1 MSDSPIEG
9 SVLVVFLRRPA
20 LNVGKQ
26 RIAAELGAQAALGLS
41 HCLLA
46 ATLEDAMEWQGQIV
60 LAPAHHADVDWA
72 HDLLDG
78 QAKIVAQPA
87 GNLGK
92 RINAVDQT
100 VRKAAPPC
108 VIFIGTDAPSL
119 DNDYLVQARDS
130 LARFDVVL
138 GPADD
143 GGVTLMGARQPWP
156 NLNDLPWETPE
167 LGNALEA
174 ACTDQGLSVN
184 RLDRRYDVDTHSD
197 LARAYADLHR
207 DPRPARQQ
215 LVQWIAVNGR
225 LHLGFED
232 L

>member
-26 RIAAELGAQAALGLS
+26 RIAADLGAEAALGLS
-41 HCLLA
+41 QCLLA
-46 ATLEDAMEWQGQIV
+46 AALEDALEWPGQVV
-60 LAPAHHADVDWA
+60 LAPACSADVDWT

-78 QAKIVAQPA
+78 QAEIVAQPT
-87 GNLGK
+87 GNLGE
-92 RINAVDQT
+92 RINAVDQI
-100 VRKAAPPC
+100 VRKSAPPR

-119 DNDYLVQARDS
+119 DYDYLVQSRDA
-130 LARFDVVL
+130 LVRFDVVL

-156 NLNDLPWETPE
+156 DLSGLPWETPE

-174 ACTDQGLSVN
+174 ACADQGLSVN
-184 RLDRRYDVDTHSD
+184 RLGRRYDVDTHSD
-197 LARAYADLHR
+197 LVRAYADLQR

-215 LVQWIAVNGR
+215 LVQWIAANGR
-225 LHLGFED
+225 LHIGLED

>member
-78 QAKIVAQPA
+78 QAKIVAPPA

-119 DNDYLVQARDS
+119 DNDYLVQARDA

-156 NLNDLPWETPE
+156 KLNDLPWETPE

>member
-78 QAKIVAQPA
+78 QAKTVAQPA

-119 DNDYLVQARDS
+119 DNDYLVQARDA